1 MSTDGTPTMDTET
14 EGWPIPS
21 KHKEEFES
29 VKFDFM
35 AYPLRVY
42 RDKVFVEPRDVNEA
56 LTGAVVEVFF
66 TMRHYYLRDKKFD
79 TFQAEIQ
86 QIKIIKPGGSISTSG
101 IKRRNAREGP
111 WDVMKISSTTGKDK
125 EEGRTEKRVRSEGAK

>member
-1 MSTDGTPTMDTET
+1 MDTET
-14 EGWPIPS
+14 EKWPIPS

-29 VKFDFM
+29 LKFDFI
-35 AYPLRVY
+35 ACPLRVY
-42 RDKVFVEPRDVNEA
+42 RGNVFVEPGDVNEA

-79 TFQAEIQ
+79 TFQGEIQ
-86 QIKIIKPGGSISTSG
+86 QIKIIKPGGSIATSG
-101 IKRRNAREGP
+101 IKRRSAREGP

-125 EEGRTEKRVRSEGAK
+125 EEGRAEKRTRLDGAK